1 MDRETKEL
9 LEALAKDRSL
19 QVNINCSDVSFIKV
33 PESVAQEEPRM
44 PAASQMTRER
54 FTELYRLLTG
64 DNSYISPTLSL
75 DAFLYWFGINQERPA
90 DLQPIEWLSPHT
102 KQQALVLVKGIYA
115 SELDNKSLMLKTV
128 KEHVLKCFTYKG
140 EPLALAKNSEE
151 YSSDIDKLEEFFR
164 PSKIGK

>member
-1 MDRETKEL
+1 MDKETKEL

-64 DNSYISPTLSL
+64 EDNYINPTLSL
-75 DAFLYWFGINQERPA
+75 MVSSTGSASTRSALPTSNPSSGSVRIPNSRLWCSSKAFTPA
-90 DLQPIEWLSPHT
+90 NLTTNP
-102 KQQALVLVKGIYA
+102 
-115 SELDNKSLMLKTV
+115 
-128 KEHVLKCFTYKG
+128 
-140 EPLALAKNSEE
+140 
-151 YSSDIDKLEEFFR
+151 
-164 PSKIGK
+164 